1 MALYSEVA
9 GEGPAVALVHEAVCD
24 SRMWDS
30 QWPVFTS
37 SYRVLRHDMRGF
49 GRTPIEAGEFS
60 NASDL
65 IELLARHGLED
76 VVLVGASMG
85 ARVAL
90 EVAVARPEL
99 VRALVLVEPGGP
111 GHEWSDDVKASWEE
125 EEAALEAGDLD
136 AAVEVNLRTWVDG
149 PRRGPDEV
157 DPEVR
162 ERIGEMQRQAFELQV
177 PVLESAREELLV
189 PDLAERLG
197 EIAVPTLVI
206 AADEDVPDIA
216 VIAERLG
223 REIPNARVMTF
234 SGAAHVPNMERPKEF
249 NELVLGFL
257 QEVA

>member
-1 MALYSEVA
+1 VGLHAEIA
-9 GEGPAVALVHEAVCD
+9 GEGPALALVHEAVCD
-24 SRMWDS
+24 SRMWDP
-30 QWPVFTS
+30 QWETFTRA
-37 SYRVLRHDMRGF
+37 YRVLRYDMRGF
-49 GRTPIEAGEFS
+49 GRSPIEAGEFS

-65 IELLARHGLED
+65 IELLARNGLED
-76 VVLVGASMG
+76 VALVGASMG
-85 ARVAL
+85 SRVAL

-99 VRALVLVEPGGP
+99 VRALVLAEPGGP
-111 GHEWSDDVKASWEE
+111 GHEWSDQVKAAWEE
-125 EEAALEAGDLD
+125 EEAAIEAGDLD

-149 PRRGPDEV
+149 PRRSPDEV
-157 DPEVR
+157 APGVR
-162 ERIGEMQRQAFELQV
+162 DRVGAMQRQALELQV

-223 REIPNARVMTF
+223 REMPNARVATIA
-234 SGAAHVPNMERPKEF
+234 GAAHVPNMERPEEF
-249 NELVLGFL
+249 SELVLGFL